1 MALGAHGGFGQMGAT
16 EMYTLYG
23 SPQSG
28 SAAIE
33 AALVRAG
40 APHRIVRGSTWEP
53 GPGLDEL
60 ATLNP
65 MKQVP
70 TLRLPDGQVMTES
83 AAILI
88 ELGLRYPASGL
99 LPKAPGPR
107 AQAVRALVFIAAN
120 CYSNVSISDYPERWS
135 VGARKP
141 THERV
146 RASAHLRLHE
156 AWDRFADTFAADPFI
171 AGAVPGAPDL
181 LAAVVSHWSGARKH
195 LGQSRPAFTALLDRI
210 EAHPS
215 VAKVFQ
221 RHWPG

>member
-1 MALGAHGGFGQMGAT
+1 
-16 EMYTLYG
+16 MYTLFG
-23 SPQSG
+23 SQGSG

-33 AALVRAG
+33 AALVLTG
-40 APHRIVRGSTWEP
+40 ADHRIVRASSWEP

-83 AAILI
+83 AAMLI

-99 LPKAPGPR
+99 LPSAPADR
-107 AQAVRALVFIAAN
+107 AQAIRALVFIAAN

-135 VGARKP
+135 EGARKA
-141 THERV
+141 TRERV
-146 RASAHLRLHE
+146 RGSARARLHE
-156 AWDRFADTFAADPFI
+156 AWDLFADTFEPHPFLCGAA
-171 AGAVPGAPDL
+171 PGASDL
-181 LAAVVSHWSGARKH
+181 LAAVVSRWSGTRAH
-195 LGQSRPAFTALLDRI
+195 LRASRPAFTALLGRI

-215 VAKVFQ
+215 VMAVFK

>member
-1 MALGAHGGFGQMGAT
+1 
-16 EMYTLYG
+16 MYTLYG
-23 SPQSG
+23 SSQSG
-28 SAAIE
+28 AVAIE
-33 AALVRAG
+33 AALVLVG
-40 APHRIVRGSTWEP
+40 AEHRIVRASTWEP

-99 LPKAPGPR
+99 LPKAPAHR
-107 AQAVRALVFIAAN
+107 AQATRALVFIAAN

-135 VGARKP
+135 EGARKP
-141 THERV
+141 TRERV
-146 RASAHLRLHE
+146 RASARQRLYE
-156 AWDRFADTFAADPFI
+156 AWDLFADTFAPDPFI
-171 AGAVPGAPDL
+171 AGSAPGAPDL
-181 LAAVVSHWSGARKH
+181 LAAVVSHWSGARQH
-195 LGQSRPAFTALLDRI
+195 LKRSRPDFTALLDRI

-215 VAKVFQ
+215 LADIFR